1 MLTLIVIVLLSYLV
15 GSIPTSIIVGKILR
29 GIDIREYGSGNAGAT
44 NTFRVLGWKAGVFVI
59 AVDIGKGVF
68 ATLVISKL
76 NLTGVPLLASTL
88 LQITAG
94 VSAVCGHIWTVFA
107 GFRGGKG
114 VSTAAGMIIALYPIA
129 FLICIAIFTIVLF
142 TTRYVS
148 VSSMIAAVSLPIVFV
163 VLQQIGHQP
172 VSSPLL
178 VLSLIMAGLII
189 FTHRANI
196 RRLLNGTEN
205 RIRRLRLGRRSDK

>member
-88 LQITAG
+88 LQIIAG

-163 VLQQIGHQP
+163 VLQQIGHRP

-205 RIRRLRLGRRSDK
+205 RIRRLRLGRRSNK

>member
-59 AVDIGKGVF
+59 AVDIGKGIF

-88 LQITAG
+88 LQIIAG

-205 RIRRLRLGRRSDK
+205 RIQRLRLGRRSDK

>member
-88 LQITAG
+88 LQIIAG

-205 RIRRLRLGRRSDK
+205 RIRRLRLGQRSDK

>member
-88 LQITAG
+88 LQIIAG

>member
-88 LQITAG
+88 LQIIAG

-205 RIRRLRLGRRSDK
+205 RIQRLRLGRRSDK

>member
-88 LQITAG
+88 LQIIAG

-163 VLQQIGHQP
+163 VLQQIGHRP

>member
-88 LQITAG
+88 LQIIAG

-148 VSSMIAAVSLPIVFV
+148 VSSMIAAVSLPIVF
-163 VLQQIGHQP
+163 
-172 VSSPLL
+172 
-178 VLSLIMAGLII
+178 
-189 FTHRANI
+189 
-196 RRLLNGTEN
+196 
-205 RIRRLRLGRRSDK
+205 

>member
-88 LQITAG
+88 LQIIAG

-178 VLSLIMAGLII
+178 VLSLIIAGLII

-205 RIRRLRLGRRSDK
+205 RIQRLRLGRRSDK

>member
-59 AVDIGKGVF
+59 AVDIGKGIF

-88 LQITAG
+88 LQIIAG

-163 VLQQIGHQP
+163 VLQQIGHRP

>member
-59 AVDIGKGVF
+59 AVDIGKGIF

-88 LQITAG
+88 LQIIAG

-205 RIRRLRLGRRSDK
+205 RIRRLRLGRRSNK